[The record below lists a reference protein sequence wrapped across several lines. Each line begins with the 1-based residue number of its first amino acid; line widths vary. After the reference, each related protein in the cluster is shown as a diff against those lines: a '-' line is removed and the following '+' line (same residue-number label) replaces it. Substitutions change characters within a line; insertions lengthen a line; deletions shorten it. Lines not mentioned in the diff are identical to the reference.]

1 MKKILIVEDE
11 KDIAELIS
19 YNLKREGFD
28 TRAVTSG
35 EKAVAAVLKET
46 PDLVILDLM
55 LPGVDGLEICKQ
67 LKYSEKTKNI
77 PILIVTAKTEEHEIV
92 LGLELGADDYL
103 TKPFSPRV
111 LIARAKA
118 VIRRYSRKA
127 AEKTTEQTIIKAGN
141 ILIDLSRYR
150 VEIEG
155 EKANLS
161 ATEFNL
167 LVFLARNRGSV
178 FSRNQIIEAVKG
190 SDYPV
195 TDRSVDV
202 QIVGLRKKLGGAGS
216 IIETIRGIGYRMKE
230 EDD

>member
-28 TRAVTSG
+28 TRVVTSG

-67 LKYSEKTKNI
+67 LKYSEKTKKI

-111 LIARAKA
+111 LVARAKA
-118 VIRRYSRKA
+118 VIRKYSRQT
-127 AEKTTEQTIIKAGN
+127 AEETTEQTIIKTGN

-155 EKANLS
+155 KKTDLS

-167 LVFLARNRGSV
+167 LAFLARNRGWV

-195 TDRSVDV
+195 TERSVDV
-202 QIVGLRKKLGGAGS
+202 QIVGLRKKLGEAGS
-216 IIETIRGIGYRMKE
+216 IIETIRGIGYRLKE